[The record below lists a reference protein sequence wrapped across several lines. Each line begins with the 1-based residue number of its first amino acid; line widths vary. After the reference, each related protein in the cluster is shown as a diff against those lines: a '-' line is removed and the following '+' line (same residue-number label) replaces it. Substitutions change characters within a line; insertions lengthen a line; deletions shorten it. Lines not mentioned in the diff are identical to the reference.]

1 MAQHRAADIAG
12 ALVTLDGALRDA
24 CHEGFVRL
32 VIDEGP
38 ALSPLLWR
46 LSTAVGEAPGR
57 TDPILGDYVQR
68 LSAALG
74 PASPTSEPGATA
86 GPQESLA
93 TLTRQEVRVLQLL
106 AEGYSNGAMAEKLEV
121 SDSTVRTH
129 LRSIN
134 LKLNAHNRMQAV
146 AAARRLAVI
155 R

>member
-1 MAQHRAADIAG
+1 M
-12 ALVTLDGALRDA
+12 
-24 CHEGFVRL
+24 RL

-46 LSTAVGEAPGR
+46 LSTAIGEAPGR
-57 TDPILGDYVQR
+57 SDPIFGDYLQR
-68 LSAALG
+68 LTTALG
-74 PASPTSEPGATA
+74 APSPSADGPAVPDD
-86 GPQESLA
+86 SLA
-93 TLTRQEVRVLQLL
+93 TLTRQEIRVLQLL

-134 LKLNAHNRMQAV
+134 LKLNAHSRMQAV